1 MKFPAAIFLA
11 LALASSRV
19 EAQQID
25 ERSRSAARELAE
37 QGVNALQS
45 GDTNGAIDKLERA
58 YQIMRLPTVGLWSA
72 RALAKGGH
80 LVSAAERYNDVT
92 RWSGGSDARQAQAQA
107 DASRERDEL
116 MPRIPNVTLVVE
128 GAKANDVTV
137 TLDGEPVLAALVGAP
152 QPVDPKHH
160 VAKATHGAQSA
171 EQAFDIAEGQN
182 LSVSLKLGAAT
193 AAPVANPSAVPA
205 ATPPVAGVSPPP
217 EVDTTSSSGWGTQKI
232 IGVSL
237 GGAGLVAAVVSGI
250 FTGSALSK
258 KSDAD
263 KYCHGSACTDQKGVN
278 LLDDARSAGTVATI
292 TGVAGIALIGAGVVV
307 FLTAPSS
314 KAPSVAL
321 APGYVPGGGSLLATG
336 RF

>member
-1 MKFPAAIFLA
+1 VKFPAAIFLA
-11 LALASSRV
+11 LALASTRA

-37 QGVNALQS
+37 QGVSALQS

-72 RALAKGGH
+72 RALAKGGQ

-92 RWSGGSDARQAQAQA
+92 RWSGGNDARQAQAQA

-116 MPRIPNVTLVVE
+116 LPRIPNVTLVVE
-128 GAKANDVTV
+128 GAKANEVTV
-137 TLDGEPVLAALVGAP
+137 TLDGETVLPALVGAP

-160 VAKATHGAQSA
+160 VAKATRGAESA
-171 EQAFDIAEGQN
+171 EQAFDVAEGQT
-182 LSVSLKLGAAT
+182 LSVSLKFGAAA
-193 AAPVANPSAVPA
+193 AAPG
-205 ATPPVAGVSPPP
+205 ATPTPAPVSTQPVGATTAPP
-217 EVDTTSSSGWGTQKI
+217 EADTTPSSGWGTQKI

-237 GGAGLVAAVVSGI
+237 GGAGLVSAVISGI
-250 FTGSALSK
+250 FTGTALSK

-278 LLDDARSAGTVATI
+278 LLDDARSAGTIATI

-314 KAPSVAL
+314 KAPGVAL
-321 APGYVPGGGSLLATG
+321 APAYVPGGGSLFATG

>member
-1 MKFPAAIFLA
+1 MKFSAAIFLA

-72 RALAKGGH
+72 RALAKGGQ

-116 MPRIPNVTLVVE
+116 MPRIPNVTLTVE
-128 GAKANDVTV
+128 GAKASDVTV
-137 TLDGEPVLAALVGAP
+137 TLDGEPVLPALVGAP

-160 VAKATHGAQSA
+160 VAKATHGTESA

-182 LSVSLKLGAAT
+182 LSVSLKFGAAP
-193 AAPVANPSAVPA
+193 AATPNAVPA

-321 APGYVPGGGSLLATG
+321 APAYVPGGGSLFATG